1 MVETAKKKKSILKPI
16 DRDNLNSQRFYQE
29 YQKKVSVNW

>member
-1 MVETAKKKKSILKPI
+1 METAKKKSILKQI

-29 YQKKVSVNW
+29 YQKNVSVN